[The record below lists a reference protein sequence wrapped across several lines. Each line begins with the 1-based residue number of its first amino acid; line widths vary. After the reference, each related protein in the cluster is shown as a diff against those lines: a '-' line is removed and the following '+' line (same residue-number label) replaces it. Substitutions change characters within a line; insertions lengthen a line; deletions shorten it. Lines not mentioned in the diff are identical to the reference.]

1 LGCAWQAELE
11 KKIWRERFWARK
23 KSLETQ
29 RTFGMHILLLERMQF
44 VPKSKRAGNDQSNE
58 KANQKE
64 PAIGWEHDQQN
75 SYYTRCH
82 D

>member
-1 LGCAWQAELE
+1 MASGAG
-11 KKIWRERFWARK
+11 KKIWRERFWARN
-23 KSLETQ
+23 KSLEPE
-29 RTFGMHILLLERMQF
+29 RAFRLDILLLDRMQF
-44 VPKSKRAGNDQSNE
+44 VPKRKRSSDDQSNK

-75 SYYTRCH
+75 SYHTRCH